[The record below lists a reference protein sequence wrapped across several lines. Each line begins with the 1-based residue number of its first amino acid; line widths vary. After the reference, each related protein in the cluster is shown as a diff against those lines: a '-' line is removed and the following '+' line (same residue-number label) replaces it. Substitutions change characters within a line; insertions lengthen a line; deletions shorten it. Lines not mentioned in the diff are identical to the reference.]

1 MSSSSVDRG
10 WFGAKTNVDHLSRSP
25 AKTLLT
31 LQPMTQFVAT
41 FRVNQ

>member
-25 AKTLLT
+25 GENALES
-31 LQPMTQFVAT
+31 PAMTQFVAT